1 MYRKSFYIIKGNT
14 KIGGKYE
21 LLYSSI
27 STKLI
32 ALESFIFDAYMNERF
47 DEIPKDIFS
56 NLLSENF
63 IIESDKDELADILK
77 NNTNFIK
84 ADKNTLYQAISP
96 SLNCQLGCG
105 YCGQVHINKNFSE
118 INEKKLFNRVLHN
131 LSKKDY
137 KSLGVSW
144 FGGEPLMGLKS
155 IKNLSTIFIKHCGDN
170 KINYSAKIVTN
181 GLSLKNNIFKE
192 LLNIYMVDE
201 FEITLDGIAEY
212 HDKRRKTKS
221 NEKTFDIIIT
231 NLENIVND
239 ESFLNLNKKPT
250 IIIRSN
256 IDKENALYIK
266 QLIEILEEKNI
277 LKHIKFYLAPIHSWG
292 NDAHLNALT
301 MDEFAKIELEINL
314 ILLDKRKNI
323 QFIPGAQKNIVCMS
337 LKENAELFDAN
348 GDLFNCSEI
357 SQVPLYEKDNNKH
370 KVANYI
376 NNNNDFIDSVDRPF
390 SNWNDEIINS
400 DLPCK
405 TCKILP
411 ICGGSCPKL
420 WSEGIVACPS
430 MKYNFEDRM
439 LVQFYENNKNDF
451 VL

>member
-1 MYRKSFYIIKGNT
+1 
-14 KIGGKYE
+14 
-21 LLYSSI
+21 
-27 STKLI
+27 
-32 ALESFIFDAYMNERF
+32 
-47 DEIPKDIFS
+47 
-56 NLLSENF
+56 
-63 IIESDKDELADILK
+63 
-77 NNTNFIK
+77 
-84 ADKNTLYQAISP
+84 
-96 SLNCQLGCG
+96 
-105 YCGQVHINKNFSE
+105 
-118 INEKKLFNRVLHN
+118 
-131 LSKKDY
+131 
-137 KSLGVSW
+137 
-144 FGGEPLMGLKS
+144 
-155 IKNLSTIFIKHCGDN
+155 
-170 KINYSAKIVTN
+170 
-181 GLSLKNNIFKE
+181 
-192 LLNIYMVDE
+192 MVDE

-212 HDKRRKTKS
+212 HDKRRQTKS